1 MQLGVEIGVGGV
13 ASGAL
18 RSWFDDSRNA
28 PERATERVEYAI
40 RLPGKADDAAPCLSL
55 VLLDLNLPKK
65 PGIEVLEHLRRT
77 RKCGN
82 SLVVVVSSSDSI
94 KDRAEAASMGA
105 DAYFRKPSGYE
116 AYIKIGEIVK
126 DLLMVE
132 QPPGPWTPDAES
144 E

>member
-1 MQLGVEIGVGGV
+1 MREALEV
-13 ASGAL
+13 AKLPANLHVVSDG
-18 RSWFDDSRNA
+18 
-28 PERATERVEYAI
+28 EMAI
-40 RLPGKADDAAPCLSL
+40 RYIDELNADDAAPCLSL

-77 RKCGN
+77 QKCGN